1 MIKMKDIT
9 KTYVIGKMNLEVLRG
24 INLQVNSGEMLA
36 IMGPSGSGKSTLMNI
51 IGCLDQQTSGTYE
64 LDDANIGK
72 LSDTKLARIRNKKI
86 GFVFQHY
93 NLLARTSALANVE
106 VPLIYG
112 REKNRKKRALEVL
125 ARVGLADRVKHKPN
139 ELSGG
144 QQQRVSIAR
153 AMINNPSIILADEPT
168 GNLDTRTGKEIMNLF
183 EALNRNEGITI
194 VLVTHEREI
203 AERAQ
208 RIIQIRDGEI
218 IDEEVVSR

>member
-1 MIKMKDIT
+1 
-9 KTYVIGKMNLEVLRG
+9 
-24 INLQVNSGEMLA
+24 
-36 IMGPSGSGKSTLMNI
+36 MGPSGSGKSTLMNI

-64 LDDANIGK
+64 LDDSNIGRLK
-72 LSDTKLARIRNKKI
+72 DHQLARIRNKKI

-112 REKNRKKRALEVL
+112 RERNRKNRALEAL
-125 ARVGLADRVKHKPN
+125 SRVGLADRVNHKPN

-153 AMINNPSIILADEPT
+153 AMINKPAIILADEPT

-194 VLVTHEREI
+194 LIVTHERDI
-203 AERAQ
+203 AERAK

-218 IDEEVVSR
+218 IDEEVLS